1 MTDNIIKFQKPVDL
15 HKELDH
21 WMNVISTAEKIFI
34 NRMQKPYSEDLDTI
48 KSHASWSITQA
59 TIFHRI
65 AKPFIDDIMNKIE
78 KEAK

>member
-1 MTDNIIKFQKPVDL
+1 
-15 HKELDH
+15 
-21 WMNVISTAEKIFI
+21 
-34 NRMQKPYSEDLDTI
+34 MQKPYSEDLDTI